1 MFKMTA
7 KQRKSIWDYLIILAL
22 LVIAFINFYPVIQIV
37 LVSLQPLSKALTSEF
52 QWVPHTLTLDNYN
65 NIVFKSNKFPTY
77 FLNSILI
84 GAATMCFST
93 FISVIAGYSLARL
106 RFPLR
111 NVLDRVILFVYIIPP
126 VMLIIPIYLTTL
138 KIGLNDSRVGV
149 VLVHTIFAIPFGIWM
164 LRGFFQSIPVE
175 LEEAA
180 MIDGATRLGTLFRI
194 VLPISLPGI
203 ASVALFS
210 MLVSWEEFMYSGIL
224 LSTEAKRTLPFGI
237 YTLVGTYGEVRW
249 DEMMAAAVLQA
260 LPMVIVFLWLQ
271 RYFVRGLSA
280 GAVKG

>member
-1 MFKMTA
+1 MFKITA
-7 KQRKSIWDYLIILAL
+7 KKRSDIWNVLIILAL
-22 LVIAFINFYPVIQIV
+22 LVFAVINFYPVIQII
-37 LVSLQPLSKALTSEF
+37 LVSLQPLSKSLTSEF
-52 QWVPHTLTLDNYN
+52 RLFPHVLTLENYN
-65 NIVFKSNKFPTY
+65 NIIFKSTKFPRY
-77 FLNSILI
+77 FLNSLI
-84 GAATMCFST
+84 IGVATMIFST
-93 FISVIAGYSLARL
+93 FISTIAGYSLARL
-106 RFPLR
+106 KFPFR
-111 NVLDRVILFVYIIPP
+111 NVLDRLILFVYIIPP
-126 VMLIIPIYLTTL
+126 VMLIIPIYLITL
-138 KIGLNDSRVGV
+138 KIGLNDRMIGV

-164 LRGFFQSIPVE
+164 LRGFFHNIPIE

-180 MIDGATRLGTLFRI
+180 MIDGATRLGTLFKI

-210 MLVSWEEFMYSGIL
+210 MLTSWEEFMYSGIL
-224 LSTEAKRTLPFGI
+224 LNTEAKRTLPFGI

-260 LPMVIVFLWLQ
+260 LPMVIVFIWLQ

>member
-1 MFKMTA
+1 MFKMSA
-7 KQRKSIWDYLIILAL
+7 KKRADVWNVLIILAL
-22 LVIAFINFYPVIQIV
+22 LVIAFINFYPVIQII
-37 LVSLQPLSKALTSEF
+37 LVSLQPLSKSLTSEF
-52 QWVPHTLTLDNYN
+52 RLLPQTITLENYN
-65 NIVFKSNKFPTY
+65 NIIFKSDKFPRY
-77 FLNSILI
+77 FLNSLI
-84 GAATMCFST
+84 IGGATMAFST
-93 FISVIAGYSLARL
+93 FISTIAGYSLARL
-106 RFPLR
+106 KFPLR

-126 VMLIIPIYLTTL
+126 VMLIIPIYVTMI
-138 KIGLNDSRVGV
+138 KIGLNDRMIAV

-164 LRGFFQSIPVE
+164 LRGFFLSIPVE

-180 MIDGATRLGTLFRI
+180 MIDGSTRLGTLFKI

-249 DEMMAAAVLQA
+249 DEMMSAAVLQA

>member
-1 MFKMTA
+1 MFNMTA
-7 KQRKSIWDYLIILAL
+7 KKRGDIWNVLIILAL
-22 LVIAFINFYPVIQIV
+22 LIFAVINFYPVIQII
-37 LVSLQPLSKALTSEF
+37 LVSLQPLGKALTSEF
-52 QWVPHTLTLDNYN
+52 RFFPETLTLDNYN
-65 NIVFKSNKFPTY
+65 KIIFKSPAFPRY
-77 FLNSILI
+77 FLNSLI
-84 GAATMCFST
+84 IGVATMIFST
-93 FISVIAGYSLARL
+93 FISTIAGYSLARL
-106 RFPLR
+106 KFPLR

-126 VMLIIPIYLTTL
+126 VMLIIPIYITMI
-138 KIGLNDSRVGV
+138 KIGLNDRMIAV

-164 LRGFFQSIPVE
+164 LRGFFHSIPVE

-180 MIDGATRLGTLFRI
+180 LIDGATRLGTLFKI

-224 LSTEAKRTLPFGI
+224 LSTESRRTLPFGI

-260 LPMVIVFLWLQ
+260 LPMVIVFIWLQ